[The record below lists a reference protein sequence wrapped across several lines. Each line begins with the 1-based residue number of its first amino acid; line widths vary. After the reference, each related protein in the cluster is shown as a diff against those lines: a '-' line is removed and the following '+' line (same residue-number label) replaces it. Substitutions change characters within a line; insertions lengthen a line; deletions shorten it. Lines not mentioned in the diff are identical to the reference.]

1 MLLTKNVVLYEIIPD
16 KQQELDLPSL
26 RIDEVE
32 PKPREP
38 SQIAAAAAAAAAS
51 RKRALQG
58 SQTVN
63 AAQPMSHISGVKK
76 PLQHWNSIQADKIP
90 KYAVETPDEEE
101 LGEVMC
107 PRRNDIV
114 T

>member
-1 MLLTKNVVLYEIIPD
+1 METKQPTG
-16 KQQELDLPSL
+16 
-26 RIDEVE
+26 
-32 PKPREP
+32 
-38 SQIAAAAAAAAAS
+38 SQAVAAAAAAAAAS

-58 SQTVN
+58 SQSVN

-90 KYAVETPDEEE
+90 KYAVETPNEEE

-107 PRRNDIV
+107 PERSGIV
-114 T
+114 VI